1 LNEKETTRHTQKQKE
16 EKKGVGGRMRR
27 KEKKKSYLSLNTM
40 RKKRP
45 SFPFYLSLSFF
56 FLP

>member
-16 EKKGVGGRMRR
+16 EKKGVGGRIRR
-27 KEKKKSYLSLNTM
+27 KEKKKKLPLTQLDE
-40 RKKRP
+40 KKTTF
-45 SFPFYLSLSFF
+45 FPFLSLSLLF